1 MGSEIWLYMGKVLG
15 TQCTNILFMFAQLN
29 CWFFGVKGNVSILSC
44 NALRVMHSKLTS
56 LVLLHSLFHLL
67 FIFVFFR
74 ISGETVAGWT

>member
-1 MGSEIWLYMGKVLG
+1 MYKYSFHVCSIKLLVFW
-15 TQCTNILFMFAQLN
+15 
-29 CWFFGVKGNVSILSC
+29 VKGNVSILSC